1 MADGKRP
8 TLDVEDRSERGTRAA
23 RRLRREGYVPGVVY
37 GGKDGDCTSF
47 KVNWRVLRQVL
58 VDGSALIDLKVAGK
72 TRPVIVK
79 DQQQHPV
86 RDELL
91 HIDLLEV
98 RLDEKIQ
105 TQVSVHLEGAE
116 EAPGIKEGG
125 VLEHVTH
132 QLNIEALPT
141 DIPDAIHVDVSALEI
156 AATMHLS
163 EISAPEGVTFLDD
176 PEETL
181 IATVVVPTEVEEP
194 EIEEETELVG
204 EEGELEE
211 GAEPAEGEEGEAPA
225 EGEAPS
231 AEEAEG
237 GGKADW
243 LVVGLGN
250 PGDRYARTRHNV
262 GFEVAKALA
271 DRLGLPKFKN
281 KYGGLYAEGRRVAV
295 LLPQTY
301 MNESGSSVGPAR
313 GALGVDLEHVLVVHD
328 EIDLP
333 FGKVEVR
340 TGGGLAGHNG
350 LKSVKRGLG
359 GGDFGRVRVGV
370 GRPDSTDPEIVS
382 RYVLGRFDEDPQAL
396 IESAVDALE
405 RRVTSEE

>member
-8 TLDVEDRSERGTRAA
+8 TLDVEDRPERGTRAA
-23 RRLRREGYVPGVVY
+23 KRLRREGYVPGVVY

-47 KVNWRVLRQVL
+47 KVNWRDLRQVL
-58 VDGSALIDLKVAGK
+58 AGSALIDLKVGGK

-105 TQVSVHLEGAE
+105 TQVSVHLEGSE

-141 DIPDAIHVDVSALEI
+141 DIPEAIHVDVSGLEI

-163 EISAPEGVTFLDD
+163 EISPPAGVTFLDD
-176 PEETL
+176 PEETIL
-181 IATVVVPTEVEEP
+181 ATVVVPTEVEEP

-211 GAEPAEGEEGEAPA
+211 GAEPAEGEEREPA
-225 EGEAPS
+225 EGEAA

-237 GGKADW
+237 
-243 LVVGLGN
+243 
-250 PGDRYARTRHNV
+250 
-262 GFEVAKALA
+262 
-271 DRLGLPKFKN
+271 
-281 KYGGLYAEGRRVAV
+281 
-295 LLPQTY
+295 
-301 MNESGSSVGPAR
+301 
-313 GALGVDLEHVLVVHD
+313 
-328 EIDLP
+328 
-333 FGKVEVR
+333 
-340 TGGGLAGHNG
+340 
-350 LKSVKRGLG
+350 
-359 GGDFGRVRVGV
+359 
-370 GRPDSTDPEIVS
+370 
-382 RYVLGRFDEDPQAL
+382 
-396 IESAVDALE
+396 
-405 RRVTSEE
+405 SE

>member
-23 RRLRREGYVPGVVY
+23 KRLRREGYVPGVVY
-37 GGKDGDCTSF
+37 GGKDGDSTSF

-141 DIPDAIHVDVSALEI
+141 DIPDAIHVDVSGLEI

-163 EISAPEGVTFLDD
+163 ELSAPEGVTFLDD

-211 GAEPAEGEEGEAPA
+211 GAEPAEGEGAEAPA
-225 EGEAPS
+225 EGEAPA

-237 GGKADW
+237 
-243 LVVGLGN
+243 
-250 PGDRYARTRHNV
+250 
-262 GFEVAKALA
+262 
-271 DRLGLPKFKN
+271 
-281 KYGGLYAEGRRVAV
+281 
-295 LLPQTY
+295 
-301 MNESGSSVGPAR
+301 
-313 GALGVDLEHVLVVHD
+313 
-328 EIDLP
+328 
-333 FGKVEVR
+333 
-340 TGGGLAGHNG
+340 
-350 LKSVKRGLG
+350 
-359 GGDFGRVRVGV
+359 
-370 GRPDSTDPEIVS
+370 
-382 RYVLGRFDEDPQAL
+382 
-396 IESAVDALE
+396 
-405 RRVTSEE
+405 SE